1 MIGVVKKR
9 KELDKFVYQA
19 LGDRVKLGGENV
31 IQNFEEK
38 FKELRVEGNRKETSS
53 QTSVLFTEED
63 KYMDDYDEEMKEDD

>member
-9 KELDKFVYQA
+9 KELDKFAYQA
-19 LGDRVKLGGENV
+19 LRDRVNFGGENV